1 MPALAARNEVK
12 GMKGHLGAEQ
22 LKSMDYKSLQ
32 ALAKDMGV
40 SAAGKA
46 EDIIARIAAVEV
58 DVPEG
63 ELTEE
68 EKALFEAEAARQEE
82 ERAAGGQTVEEAE
95 DTAGEPQTGQ
105 ETTEEGAAEE
115 ENTKD
120 AKKPQEEAGKAAG
133 MVKVKAVTRFL
144 DKQLNQIKDAGEA
157 YSVSGE
163 RAAELVAAGVAEIVG

>member
-12 GMKGHLGAEQ
+12 GMKGHLDAEQ

-82 ERAAGGQTVEEAE
+82 ERAAGGQTVEEA
-95 DTAGEPQTGQ
+95 
-105 ETTEEGAAEE
+105 
-115 ENTKD
+115 
-120 AKKPQEEAGKAAG
+120 GKAAG
-133 MVKVKAVTRFL
+133 LVKVKAVTRFL

>member
-12 GMKGHLGAEQ
+12 GMKGHLDAEQ

-68 EKALFEAEAARQEE
+68 EKAAAEAARQEE
-82 ERAAGGQTVEEAE
+82 ERAADGQTVEGAE

-115 ENTKD
+115 TAKD
-120 AKKPQEEAGKAAG
+120 AKKPQEEAEKAAG
-133 MVKVKAVTRFL
+133 LVKVKAVTRFL

>member
-1 MPALAARNEVK
+1 
-12 GMKGHLGAEQ
+12 MKGHLDAEQ

-40 SAAGKA
+40 SAAGKT

-58 DVPEG
+58 DVPEE

-68 EKALFEAEAARQEE
+68 EKALFDAEAARQEE
-82 ERAAGGQTVEEAE
+82 EEAE
-95 DTAGEPQTGQ
+95 DTAGETQAGQ
-105 ETTEEGAAEE
+105 ETTEEDAAE

-120 AKKPQEEAGKAAG
+120 TKKPQEEAGNAADG
-133 MVKVKAVTRFL
+133 VKVKAVTRFL

-157 YSVSGE
+157 YRVSGE
-163 RAAELVAAGVAEIVG
+163 RAAELAAAGVAEIVG

>member
-32 ALAKDMGV
+32 VLAKDMGV
-40 SAAGKA
+40 SATGKA

-68 EKALFEAEAARQEE
+68 EKALFEAEAA
-82 ERAAGGQTVEEAE
+82 GGQTVEEAE

-115 ENTKD
+115 NTKD

-133 MVKVKAVTRFL
+133 LVKVKAVTRFL

-157 YSVSGE
+157 YSVSGK

>member
-12 GMKGHLGAEQ
+12 GMKGHLDAEQ

-58 DVPEG
+58 DAG

-68 EKALFEAEAARQEE
+68 EKALFDAEAAGQAEATQ
-82 ERAAGGQTVEEAE
+82 AAKEAE

-115 ENTKD
+115 NTKD

-133 MVKVKAVTRFL
+133 LVKVKAVTRFL

>member
-1 MPALAARNEVK
+1 
-12 GMKGHLGAEQ
+12 MKGHLDAEQ

-58 DVPEG
+58 DVPEEN

-68 EKALFEAEAARQEE
+68 EKAAAEAAQ
-82 ERAAGGQTVEEAE
+82 QEEAE
-95 DTAGEPQTGQ
+95 DTAGEQQTGQ
-105 ETTEEGAAEE
+105 ETTEKGAAE

-120 AKKPQEEAGKAAG
+120 EKKPQEEAGNAADG
-133 MVKVKAVTRFL
+133 VKVKAVTRFL
-144 DKQLNQIKDAGEA
+144 DKQLNQIKDKGEA
-157 YSVSGE
+157 YSVSRE
-163 RAAELVAAGVAEIVG
+163 RAAELVAAGVAEIQ

>member
-1 MPALAARNEVK
+1 
-12 GMKGHLGAEQ
+12 MKGHLDAEQ

-46 EDIIARIAAVEV
+46 EDIIARIAVVEV
-58 DVPEG
+58 DVPEEN

-68 EKALFEAEAARQEE
+68 EKAAAEAARQEE
-82 ERAAGGQTVEEAE
+82 ERAAEQAVKEAE
-95 DTAGEPQTGQ
+95 DTVGEPQTGQ
-105 ETTEEGAAEE
+105 ETTEEGVAG
-115 ENTKD
+115 ENIKDTKE
-120 AKKPQEEAGKAAG
+120 PQEEAGKAAG
-133 MVKVKAVTRFL
+133 LVKVKAVTRFL
-144 DKQLNQIKDAGEA
+144 DKRLNQIKDAGEA

>member
-1 MPALAARNEVK
+1 
-12 GMKGHLGAEQ
+12 MKGHLDAEQ

-58 DVPEG
+58 DVPEEN

-68 EKALFEAEAARQEE
+68 EKAAAEAARREE
-82 ERAAGGQTVEEAE
+82 ERAAAERAAREQAEAAQAAKEAEEKAAAEKKAREEAE
-95 DTAGEPQTGQ
+95 A
-105 ETTEEGAAEE
+105 
-115 ENTKD
+115 
-120 AKKPQEEAGKAAG
+120 AAG
-133 MVKVKAVTRFL
+133 LVKVKAVTRFL

-157 YSVSGE
+157 YSVSRE
-163 RAAELVAAGVAEIVG
+163 RAAELVAAGVAEIMG

>member
-1 MPALAARNEVK
+1 
-12 GMKGHLGAEQ
+12 MKGHLDAEQ

-58 DVPEG
+58 DAG

-68 EKALFEAEAARQEE
+68 EKALFDAEAAGQAEATQ
-82 ERAAGGQTVEEAE
+82 AAKEAE
-95 DTAGEPQTGQ
+95 DTAGEPQTEQ
-105 ETTEEGAAEE
+105 ETTEEGAAG

-133 MVKVKAVTRFL
+133 LVKVKAVTRFL

>member
-1 MPALAARNEVK
+1 
-12 GMKGHLGAEQ
+12 MKGHLDAEQ

-68 EKALFEAEAARQEE
+68 EKAAAEAARQEE

-115 ENTKD
+115 NTKD
-120 AKKPQEEAGKAAG
+120 AKKPQEEAGNAAG
-133 MVKVKAVTRFL
+133 LVKVKAVTRFL

-163 RAAELVAAGVAEIVG
+163 RAAELVAAGVAEIVR

>member
-1 MPALAARNEVK
+1 
-12 GMKGHLGAEQ
+12 MKGHLDAEQ

-58 DVPEG
+58 DVPEEN

-68 EKALFEAEAARQEE
+68 EKAAAEAARQEE
-82 ERAAGGQTVEEAE
+82 ERAAEQAVKEAE
-95 DTAGEPQTGQ
+95 DTVGEPQTGQ
-105 ETTEEGAAEE
+105 ETTEEGAAG
-115 ENTKD
+115 ENIKDTKE
-120 AKKPQEEAGKAAG
+120 PQEEAGKAAG
-133 MVKVKAVTRFL
+133 LVKVKAVTRFL

-163 RAAELVAAGVAEIVG
+163 RAAELAAAGVAEIVG

>member
-1 MPALAARNEVK
+1 
-12 GMKGHLGAEQ
+12 MKGHLDTEQ

-58 DVPEG
+58 DVPES

-68 EKALFEAEAARQEE
+68 EKALFDAEAAQQEE
-82 ERAAGGQTVEEAE
+82 EKATAEQAEAAQETKEAE
-95 DTAGEPQTGQ
+95 EKT
-105 ETTEEGAAEE
+105 AAEQKDRE
-115 ENTKD
+115 EV
-120 AKKPQEEAGKAAG
+120 AGL
-133 MVKVKAVTRFL
+133 VKVKATTRFL

-157 YSVSGE
+157 YSVSKE
-163 RAAELVAAGVAEIVG
+163 RAAELAAAGVAEIVG

>member
-12 GMKGHLGAEQ
+12 GMKGHLDAEQ

-58 DVPEG
+58 DVTEG
-63 ELTEE
+63 
-68 EKALFEAEAARQEE
+68 EAARQEE

-115 ENTKD
+115 TTKD
-120 AKKPQEEAGKAAG
+120 AKKPQEEAEAAAG
-133 MVKVKAVTRFL
+133 LVKVKAVTRFL

-157 YSVSGE
+157 YSVSRE
-163 RAAELVAAGVAEIVG
+163 RAAELAAAGVAEIVG

>member
-1 MPALAARNEVK
+1 
-12 GMKGHLGAEQ
+12 MKGHLDAEQ

-46 EDIIARIAAVEV
+46 EEIIARIAAVEV
-58 DVPEG
+58 DAG

-68 EKALFEAEAARQEE
+68 EKALFDAEAAGQAEATQ
-82 ERAAGGQTVEEAE
+82 AAKEAE

-105 ETTEEGAAEE
+105 ETTEEGAAE

>member
-1 MPALAARNEVK
+1 
-12 GMKGHLGAEQ
+12 MKGHLDAEQ

-68 EKALFEAEAARQEE
+68 EKALFE
-82 ERAAGGQTVEEAE
+82 EEAE

-105 ETTEEGAAEE
+105 ETTEEGAAE

>member
-12 GMKGHLGAEQ
+12 GMKGHLDAEQ

-68 EKALFEAEAARQEE
+68 EKALFEEEAARQEE
-82 ERAAGGQTVEEAE
+82 ERAAGGQTVEEA
-95 DTAGEPQTGQ
+95 
-105 ETTEEGAAEE
+105 
-115 ENTKD
+115 
-120 AKKPQEEAGKAAG
+120 GKAAG
-133 MVKVKAVTRFL
+133 LVKVKAVTRFL

>member
-12 GMKGHLGAEQ
+12 GMKGHLDAEQ

-82 ERAAGGQTVEEAE
+82 ERAAAEQAE

-105 ETTEEGAAEE
+105 ETTEEGAAE

-157 YSVSGE
+157 YSVSRE
-163 RAAELVAAGVAEIVG
+163 RAAELAAAGVAEIVG

>member
-12 GMKGHLGAEQ
+12 GMKGHLDAEQ

-32 ALAKDMGV
+32 ALAKEMGV

-63 ELTEE
+63 ELAEE
-68 EKALFEAEAARQEE
+68 EKALFEAE
-82 ERAAGGQTVEEAE
+82 AAGGQTVEEAE
-95 DTAGEPQTGQ
+95 DTVGEPQTGQ

-115 ENTKD
+115 TTKD
-120 AKKPQEEAGKAAG
+120 AKKPQEEAEKAAG
-133 MVKVKAVTRFL
+133 LVKVKAVTRFL

-157 YSVSGE
+157 YSVSRE
-163 RAAELVAAGVAEIVG
+163 RAAELAAAGVAEIVG

>member
-12 GMKGHLGAEQ
+12 GMKGHLDAEQ

-68 EKALFEAEAARQEE
+68 EKALFEEEAARQEE
-82 ERAAGGQTVEEAE
+82 ERAAEQAEAAQAAAAAEEKAAAEQKATEEAE
-95 DTAGEPQTGQ
+95 A
-105 ETTEEGAAEE
+105 
-115 ENTKD
+115 
-120 AKKPQEEAGKAAG
+120 EAGL
-133 MVKVKAVTRFL
+133 VKVKAVTRFL

>member
-1 MPALAARNEVK
+1 
-12 GMKGHLGAEQ
+12 MKGHLDAEQ

-58 DVPEG
+58 DAG

-68 EKALFEAEAARQEE
+68 EKALFDAEAAGQAEATQE
-82 ERAAGGQTVEEAE
+82 AKEAE

-105 ETTEEGAAEE
+105 ETTEEGAAG

-133 MVKVKAVTRFL
+133 LVKVKAVTRFL

>member
-1 MPALAARNEVK
+1 MPALATRNEVK
-12 GMKGHLGAEQ
+12 GMKGHLDAEQ

-82 ERAAGGQTVEEAE
+82 AE
-95 DTAGEPQTGQ
+95 
-105 ETTEEGAAEE
+105 
-115 ENTKD
+115 
-120 AKKPQEEAGKAAG
+120 KAAG
-133 MVKVKAVTRFL
+133 LVKVKAVTRFL

-157 YSVSGE
+157 YSVGRE
-163 RAAELVAAGVAEIVG
+163 RAAELAAAGVAEIVG